1 FFLPSNVCFFPRKV
15 FEPVSPL
22 SHVLVNKHLGVSVK
36 SKTNGLGKIWLGSSV
51 STHGEKVKAT
61 NGFEEVSGEEE
72 KFKKFEE
79 EALKEY
85 EKVEALAKSRIP
97 SSTER
102 GGSHYESHARW
113 NKFFDYALKTRFG
126 ESGYFT
132 FEEPSQED
140 LRDDMIFY
148 FEFEVEGVKEFCSIR
163 CAYKGIK
170 LTVHGMKKA
179 TVLIPTNL
187 NLQVFYVE
195 ACESGSVFEGL
206 LLPEGLN
213 IYATTASNAEKSSC
227 PGEEPSPPLEYE
239 TFLVYRL
246 RLCNSGMHSFQTETL
261 HQ

>member
-1 FFLPSNVCFFPRKV
+1 M
-15 FEPVSPL
+15 
-22 SHVLVNKHLGVSVK
+22 
-36 SKTNGLGKIWLGSSV
+36 

-85 EKVEALAKSRIP
+85 ENIEALAKSRIP

-148 FEFEVEGVKEFCSIR
+148 FELEGVKEFCSIR

-170 LTVHGMKKA
+170 LTVHGMKKV
-179 TVLIPTNL
+179 TL
-187 NLQVFYVE
+187 
-195 ACESGSVFEGL
+195 S
-206 LLPEGLN
+206 
-213 IYATTASNAEKSSC
+213 K
-227 PGEEPSPPLEYE
+227 
-239 TFLVYRL
+239 
-246 RLCNSGMHSFQTETL
+246 NSHRGR
-261 HQ
+261 